1 MRASKLGH
9 NRTEDAKI
17 KNKLIQINFRNLYLY
32 EKHLYL
38 LINIILILQNV

>member
-17 KNKLIQINFRNLYLY
+17 KITTGNTPVYFVVVTNNTNKFS
-32 EKHLYL
+32 
-38 LINIILILQNV
+38 